1 MAEIYIR
8 ILPYLITF
16 IVGFTARRFK
26 ILTADICKQILKLTF
41 YIFTPCLILKT
52 IPSIDLTFN
61 QLSLPLAASIILF
74 TEFTAITLLAR
85 KISKSRKT
93 RGAMVLAASIMNT
106 SFIMPF
112 VYEFSG
118 ALGLGQLFIFDLGNM
133 TLVITFLFFISSLYG
148 KQNIFSSFKSLA
160 SSPPLWALILGYVI
174 NLTGFSTPEF
184 VSLSLDFISQATF
197 PLILIALGGLL
208 EFDWHRFKYSLA
220 PIILRMG
227 LGLALGI
234 ILVWSFRFSGSYRL
248 VVILAASSPCGF
260 NSVIFSSLHD
270 LDARTAATAVS
281 VSLILSMLLL
291 PVILNTIS

>member
-1 MAEIYIR
+1 MADVYIR
-8 ILPYLITF
+8 ILPFLLTF
-16 IVGFTARRFK
+16 GVGFAARRFK
-26 ILTADICKQILKLTF
+26 VLSSDICKHILKLTF

-52 IPSIDLTFN
+52 IPTIDLEIKQIT
-61 QLSLPLAASIILF
+61 LPIAASIILF
-74 TEFTAITLLAR
+74 TEFIIITLLAR
-85 KISKSRKT
+85 KISKSSKT

-112 VYEFSG
+112 VFEFSG

-133 TLVITFLFFISSLYG
+133 TIVITFLFFISSLYG

-160 SSPPLWALILGYVI
+160 SSPPLWALILGYII
-174 NLTGFSTPEF
+174 NLTNFSTPEF
-184 VSLSLDFISQATF
+184 VNLSLDFISQATF

-208 EFDWHRFKYSLA
+208 EFDWQRFKYSLA

-227 LGLALGI
+227 LGLILGI
-234 ILVWSFRFSGSYRL
+234 ILVLSFRFSGSYRL

-260 NSVIFSSLHD
+260 NSVIFSSLHN

-291 PVILNTIS
+291 PLALNILS